1 MQLTSWPWML
11 VLLGWAAM
19 YYRST
24 LAPEKITL
32 LDNDRAIMI
41 RRMPPPPPSVPP
53 PKSPPPLPPI
63 GDLLPMPDSVDNT
76 DLYDVTFTETAALD
90 MLAPTEG
97 ESVLNT
103 SLKRGVK
110 RRRSSETLSHNI
122 ETEKESI
129 DTDHLVAIDESEDYS
144 NLAHAFRQRL
154 FPKDCSDTLSKAY
167 SERDATVQKRKQLR
181 KNKRV
186 IVSDLK
192 ALREQFYAKKIELLE
207 MNSSLKANSKKL
219 GGWNRKVFDLELQE
233 SCPWNDKL
241 QKLRDYVDEHGKPPE
256 TNKRKRGTAEEKML
270 ATFIASVKHKVNNHN
285 FAKKYPHRAM
295 ALEDLG
301 VNWGNEHEAKFE
313 MMFQKLVDYKKE
325 HGTLKIPSLKL
336 CQESGCDELVKLH
349 NWIFT
354 QVSAFRYQLPTK
366 TVEIAKRFLDIGFTF
381 ERWYATNTHVFERSD
396 LPKFDDII
404 RRYVQNGGKMS
415 AEDVEVVKAH
425 QALNSPKKKKKMQS
439 KGKEKEEDQKLEPV
453 RTDAMF

>member
-1 MQLTSWPWML
+1 
-11 VLLGWAAM
+11 
-19 YYRST
+19 
-24 LAPEKITL
+24 
-32 LDNDRAIMI
+32 
-41 RRMPPPPPSVPP
+41 MPSSVPTT
-53 PKSPPPLPPI
+53 PKSPPPI
-63 GDLLPMPDSVDNT
+63 GDLPMPDSVDAT
-76 DLYDVTFTETAALD
+76 DSYDVSFSEPAALD
-90 MLAPTEG
+90 VLAPTEG
-97 ESVLNT
+97 ESVVNT

-110 RRRSSETLSHNI
+110 RRRSSEELSNNA
-122 ETEKESI
+122 EEESA
-129 DTDHLVAIDESEDYS
+129 DASPAVVAIDESEDHS

-154 FPKDCSDTLSKAY
+154 FPKDCSGTLSTAY
-167 SERDATVQKRKQLR
+167 SQRDATVQERKQLH

-186 IVSDLK
+186 ILSDLK
-192 ALREQFYAKKIELLE
+192 ALREQFYAKKRELLE

-241 QKLRDYVDEHGKPPE
+241 QKLRDYVDEHGKVPE
-256 TNKRKRGTAEEKML
+256 MKKRKRGIGEEKML

-301 VNWGNEHEAKFE
+301 VNWGNENEAKFE
-313 MMFQKLVDYKKE
+313 MMFQKLLDYKRE
-325 HGTLKIPSLKL
+325 HGTLKLPSLKL
-336 CQESGCDELVKLH
+336 CQESGCKELVKLH
-349 NWIFT
+349 NWVFT
-354 QVSAFRYQLPTK
+354 QVSAFRYQLPTRN
-366 TVEIAKRFLDIGFTF
+366 VEIAKRFLDIGFTF

-425 QALNSPKKKKKMQS
+425 QALNSPKKKKKKQL
-439 KGKEKEEDQKLEPV
+439 KGKEEEEELEQV
-453 RTDAMF
+453 RTDADVLNEAV